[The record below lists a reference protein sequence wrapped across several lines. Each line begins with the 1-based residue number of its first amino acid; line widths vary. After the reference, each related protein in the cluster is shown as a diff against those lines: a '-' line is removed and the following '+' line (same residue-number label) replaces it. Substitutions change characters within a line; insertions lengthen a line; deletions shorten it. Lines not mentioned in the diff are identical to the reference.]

1 MYPSSP
7 PSFGLSLNYF
17 RDSLLQS
24 EKWLEV
30 PQMSLSLL
38 FNSLLIDNSVSI
50 LTGSWLYV
58 DLIFSV
64 TRVSFRCSDNLKS
77 QTLPLQQNCPV
88 ITDLSKSLSFYFATF
103 FFPSFWWT
111 KCWGLHS
118 FYLNYLDKLK
128 AIAA

>member
-1 MYPSSP
+1 
-7 PSFGLSLNYF
+7 
-17 RDSLLQS
+17 
-24 EKWLEV
+24 
-30 PQMSLSLL
+30 MSLSLL

-103 FFPSFWWT
+103 FFFLLLVDQVLKSSLILSQLLRQAESNSSIT
-111 KCWGLHS
+111 KVRIIQRMLWVHS
-118 FYLNYLDKLK
+118 FSPNQSFVNF
-128 AIAA
+128 